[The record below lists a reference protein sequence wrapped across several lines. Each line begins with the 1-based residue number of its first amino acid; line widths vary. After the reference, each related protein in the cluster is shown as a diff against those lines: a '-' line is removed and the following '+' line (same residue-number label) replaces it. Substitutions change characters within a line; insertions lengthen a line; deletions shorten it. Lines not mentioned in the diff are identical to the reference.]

1 MKNLFNNISREEKNR
16 ILEMHSVK
24 NNVISEQ
31 SGTPVIP
38 RDFVCLHREMG
49 TLYPYLIKKG
59 TQLKFS
65 KDGAEIPAA
74 WGHLPRNIK
83 YDAMSPESVNKIN
96 LTPNQIAGS
105 LTSDSVWFSCRVF
118 NGRDVGIETFQENR
132 DLIELQS
139 FLKKFCKSTKK

>member
-38 RDFVCLHREMG
+38 KDFVCLHREMG

-65 KDGAEIPAA
+65 KDGAEIPAD

-96 LTPNQIAGS
+96 LTPNQIVGP
-105 LTSDSVWFSCRVF
+105 LTPDSVWFSCEVF
-118 NGRDVGIETFQENR
+118 NGRNVGIETFQEHR
-132 DLIELQS
+132 DSIELES
-139 FLKKFCKSTKK
+139 FLRKFCKSTKK